1 MAESEDR
8 GYGLRD
14 SSMGIGIMILN
25 LNKIQAGLIKEL
37 LVSSPINGQAKDE
50 VCDLIFQIETQ
61 ERQNAANVI
70 DTPSDN

>member
-1 MAESEDR
+1 
-8 GYGLRD
+8 
-14 SSMGIGIMILN
+14 MILN